1 MECPRWRLTEPHYL
15 NVPVLPDG
23 TKVEWEHKET
33 AKETGRTKRVMYAVP
48 MLLDPKDPA
57 DHNHPGEIIVA
68 LEVEDASHVRNDII
82 FIGTPTPGMEPLNE
96 EAEAITAEWRK
107 RWDHPIE
114 SLAPNG
120 EMSDA
125 ESAFMERMMSAFGK
139 IADAAS
145 VPNATVPKAEYD
157 ELKERLAKLEA
168 ALAAKVT
175 EAPSAAPAGR
185 RA

>member
-1 MECPRWRLTEPHYL
+1 MARWRLTEPHYL

-23 TKVEWEHKET
+23 TKIEWEHKET
-33 AKETGRTKRVMYAVP
+33 AKETGRTKRTLYAVP

-57 DHNHPGEIIVA
+57 DHNYPGEIIVA
-68 LEVEDASHVRNDII
+68 LEEGALRGDII
-82 FIGTPTPGMEPLNE
+82 FVGPPTPGMEPLDE
-96 EAEAITAEWRK
+96 EAEAISASHRK
-107 RWDHPIE
+107 RWEHPIE

-120 EMSDA
+120 AMSEA

-139 IADAAS
+139 IANVTSA
-145 VPNATVPKAEYD
+145 VNATVPKAEYD

-168 ALAAKVT
+168 VLAQKS
-175 EAPSAAPAGR
+175 EPAAAAGR